1 MRRGRAARAG
11 VSAASIALG
20 VALLIGVNWLGSR
33 HWYRADWTKTRLY
46 SLSTTTKQLV
56 GGLTKPVRVTVFM
69 DRGSP
74 LWAPV
79 SELLSRYRALS
90 PRIEVEYLDAR
101 RNPARAEAVAREFG
115 GVREGTVVFRSG
127 DRKKFVEEDKMA
139 EYEFSGGPMG
149 QGARE
154 MKAFK
159 GEEAFTSAILAVAED
174 RPARVYFAAGH
185 GEGSIDSG
193 ERGRGFSEAKQ
204 MLERDNLT
212 VATWES
218 LGKDALP
225 ADANALVVAGPRT
238 ALLGPETAAIAKYL
252 AAGGGVLLLLDPVL
266 PAPGAPPADF
276 GLGAVLTGSG
286 IRLGT
291 DIVVDP
297 ANALPLVGAETV
309 FANRYGSHPI
319 VRALAAEN
327 LPVILPLARSVSKS
341 ENAASVT
348 MLVETSA
355 DGWGETS
362 LSDLES
368 ELKKDTADVPGPVSL
383 AVAAGASENEKA
395 PAKKGRLVVVGNSRF
410 AAAGSLGSAGNANLF
425 LNSIHWLTGSEKRIG
440 IAPKTPEQ
448 ASLSLT
454 QAQVRRI
461 TLSTILGMPAM
472 AVLLGIW
479 VWYRR
484 RD

>member
-11 VSAASIALG
+11 VSAAAIALG
-20 VALLIGVNWLGSR
+20 VALLVGVNWLGSR

-56 GGLTKPVRVTVFM
+56 AGLKKPVRITVFM
-69 DRGSP
+69 DRDSP

-90 PRIEVEYLDAR
+90 PSIEVEYLDAR

-127 DRKKFVEEDKMA
+127 DRKKYVEEDKMA
-139 EYEFSGGPMG
+139 EYEFTGGPMG

-159 GEEAFTSAILAVAED
+159 GEEAFTSAIVAVAED
-174 RPARVYFAAGH
+174 RQARVYFAAGH

-193 ERGRGFSEAKQ
+193 ERGRGFADAKQ
-204 MLERDNLT
+204 LLERDNLT

-218 LGKDALP
+218 LGKDAVP
-225 ADANALVVAGPRT
+225 ADADAIIVAGPRT
-238 ALLGPETAAIAKYL
+238 ALLGPETAAIEKYI

-276 GLGAVLTGSG
+276 GLGTVLSENG
-286 IRLGT
+286 IRLGV

-309 FANRYGSHPI
+309 FANRYGTHPI
-319 VRALAAEN
+319 VRALAAEG
-327 LPVILPLARSVSKS
+327 LPVILPLARSVTKA
-341 ENAASVT
+341 ENAASAT

-355 DGWGETS
+355 DGWGETGLANLDS
-362 LSDLES
+362 ALN
-368 ELKKDTADVPGPVSL
+368 KDPGDVPGPVSL
-383 AVAAGASENEKA
+383 AVAAGAPETEKA

-410 AAAGSLGSAGNANLF
+410 AAAGSLGTGGNANLF
-425 LNSIHWLTGSEKRIG
+425 LNSIHWLTGSEKKIG

-461 TLSTILGMPAM
+461 SLLAILGMPAM
-472 AVLLGIW
+472 AILLGIW

>member
-11 VSAASIALG
+11 VSAAAIALG

-33 HWYRADWTKTRLY
+33 HWFRADWTKTRLY
-46 SLSTTTKQLV
+46 SLSSATRKLV
-56 GGLTKPVRVTVFM
+56 GGLAKPVRVTAFM
-69 DRGSP
+69 DRDSR

-90 PRIEVEYLDAR
+90 PSIEVEYLDPK
-101 RNPARAEAVAREFG
+101 RNPARAEALAREFG

-127 DRKKFVEEDKMA
+127 DRKKYVEEDKMA
-139 EYEFSGGPMG
+139 EYDFSAGPG
-149 QGARE
+149 QGAPE

-159 GEEAFTSAILAVAED
+159 GEEAFTSAILAVTED
-174 RPARVYFAAGH
+174 RPARIYFASGH
-185 GEGSIDSG
+185 GEGSIDSA
-193 ERGRGFSEAKQ
+193 ERGRGYADAKQ
-204 MLERDNLT
+204 LLERDNLT

-218 LGKDALP
+218 LGKDAVP

-238 ALLGPETAAIAKYL
+238 ALLEPEAAAIAKYL

-266 PAPGAPPADF
+266 PAPSAPAADF
-276 GLGAVLTGSG
+276 GLGALLTENGV
-286 IRLGT
+286 RLGS

-309 FANRYGSHPI
+309 FANRYGTHPI
-319 VRALAAEN
+319 VRALAAEG
-327 LPVILPLARSVSKS
+327 LPVILPLARSVTKG

-368 ELKKDTADVPGPVSL
+368 ELKKEPEDVTGPVSL
-383 AVAAGASENEKA
+383 AVAAGALENEKA
-395 PAKKGRLVVVGNSRF
+395 PLKKGRLVVVGNSRF

-425 LNSIHWLTGSEKRIG
+425 LNAIHWLTGAEKRIG

-461 TLSTILGMPAM
+461 SLFAILGLPAV
-472 AVLLGIW
+472 AVILGIW